1 MIRKRD
7 GYWQVRVYAGLDPL
21 THKPRYT
28 YDRATTK
35 RLAEQAEARLVTE
48 IADGHRQG
56 TGARTVATLLDR
68 WLPWHIQV
76 NGRAAGTEANYRH
89 YIEAKIKPALGH
101 LPVRRLDPETLDGFY
116 GELLARGG
124 TVRVCTGTDP
134 ATGKKRYKTRPAP
147 LSASTVRGIHAV
159 LSGALEQAVRWRW
172 IAHNPARLATVPA
185 AGKAKIT
192 PPSVAQVT
200 TLLEAALAAEQRFGL
215 FLRMAVILGARRSEL
230 CALRW
235 AHVDFTHGEILIER
249 GVTYVPGQSLV
260 DADTKDHGKRRLAA
274 DATTMELLRSWR
286 AACAKVALQLG
297 QSLPADS
304 YVFSYAADGSTP
316 MHPSGATHKF
326 KRLARTHGLD
336 PTTRLHDLRHFMVTS
351 ALDAGVALPTV
362 AGRAGHSDGGRVTL
376 ATYAHWQRAQDRHA
390 AELLAALCDSVT
402 VSPARM

>member
-21 THKPRYT
+21 THRPRYA
-28 YDRATTK
+28 YDRAPTK
-35 RLAEQAEARLVTE
+35 KLAEQAEARLVTE
-48 IADGHRQG
+48 LADGRRQG
-56 TGARTVATLLDR
+56 SDARTVTALLDR

-76 NGRAAGTEANYRH
+76 NRRAAGTEANYRH
-89 YIEAKIKPALGH
+89 YIETKIKPALGH
-101 LPVRRLDPETLDGFY
+101 LPVRRLDPETLDTFY
-116 GELLARGG
+116 GELLRRGG
-124 TVRVCTGTDP
+124 TTRVPTGTDP

-172 IAHNPARLATVPA
+172 ITYNPARLATVPA
-185 AGKAKIT
+185 AKAKVT
-192 PPSVAQVT
+192 PPTAAQVA

-215 FLRMAVILGARRSEL
+215 FLRMAVVLGARRSEL

-235 AHVDFTHGEILIER
+235 AHVDFDHSEILIER
-249 GVTYVPGQSLV
+249 GVTYVPGASLV
-260 DADTKDHGKRRLAA
+260 DGETKDHGKRRIAA
-274 DATTMELLRSWR
+274 DPKTMELLRAWR
-286 AACAKVALQLG
+286 TACATVALQLG
-297 QSLPADS
+297 RSLPADA

-336 PTTRLHDLRHFMVTS
+336 STTRLHDLRHFMVTS

-390 AELLAALCDSVT
+390 AELLAALCDGQVA
-402 VSPARM
+402 SPARM